1 MIARVT
7 KNKTADET
15 TTDRVFAQMRASI
28 MSGEYPPG
36 SQHSVYR
43 LADDLGVSRT
53 PVREAVLRLADAGM
67 VSVERNRGFTI
78 RGATLRDI
86 REIFEYRII
95 IEVPAASYAA
105 LHGGDALGARLHDEL
120 ATMPEAADG
129 ADEALCVLN
138 GRYLHEAIMDVMGN
152 PRLSAALAELRD
164 ATKLRWSSIP
174 GPSCSLAEIELG
186 HLPIIEA
193 IERRDPAAAAAA
205 METHLVQSGMLLQER
220 ILGEAAVFGWQRRFH
235 NHVRVGGG
243 QG

>member
-1 MIARVT
+1 MAENGT
-7 KNKTADET
+7 TDET
-15 TTDRVFAQMRASI
+15 TTDRVYAQIRASI

-105 LHGGDALGARLHDEL
+105 LHGGDALVARLRNEL
-120 ATMPEAADG
+120 AAMREASDG
-129 ADEALCVLN
+129 ADEAMCVLN
-138 GRYLHEAIMDVMGN
+138 GRYLHEAVMDVMGN
-152 PRLSAALAELRD
+152 PRLSATLTELRD
-164 ATKLRWSSIP
+164 AAKLRWSSTV
-174 GPSCSLAEIELG
+174 GPSRSLAEIERE

-205 METHLVQSGMLLQER
+205 METHLVRSGMQLQER
-220 ILGEAAVFGWQRRFH
+220 ILGGAAVFGWQQRFH
-235 NHVRVGGG
+235 NHVRVGGS

>member
-1 MIARVT
+1 VT
-7 KNKTADET
+7 EPDTNSDET
-15 TTDRVFAQMRASI
+15 TTDRVYAQIRGSI
-28 MSGEYPPG
+28 MSGEYPPD

-43 LADDLGVSRT
+43 LADELGVSRT

-86 REIFEYRII
+86 REIFEYRFI

-105 LHGGDALGARLHDEL
+105 SHGGDVLAARLREEL
-120 ATMPEAADG
+120 AIMREAADG
-129 ADEALCVLN
+129 AGEALCVLN

-152 PRLSAALAELRD
+152 PRLSATLAQLRD
-164 ATKLRWSSIP
+164 ATKLRWSSTP
-174 GPSCSLAEIELG
+174 GPSRSLAEIEHE

-193 IERRDPAAAAAA
+193 IERRDATEAAAA
-205 METHLVQSGMLLQER
+205 METHLVRSGMLLQER
-220 ILGEAAVFGWQRRFH
+220 ILGEAEVFGWQRRFH
-235 NHVRVGGG
+235 DHVRVGGS